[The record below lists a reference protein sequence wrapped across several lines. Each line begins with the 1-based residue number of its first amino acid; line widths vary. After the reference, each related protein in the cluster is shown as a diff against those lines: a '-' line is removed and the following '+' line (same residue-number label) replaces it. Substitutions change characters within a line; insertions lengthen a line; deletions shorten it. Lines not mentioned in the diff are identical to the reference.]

1 MSTPNTKPKKNK
13 LTPVGFRV
21 NDEVYDFLQAK
32 ALKPGISFRPKNR
45 TVYDRSSNRSAKK
58 DS

>member
-32 ALKPGISFRPKNR
+32 ALELSQEYLLDRR
-45 TVYDRSSNRSAKK
+45 TNLYN
-58 DS
+58 